1 MWSESEC
8 RQEEGKMDNSDRRS
22 PSMDIYAALLAA
34 SRSWPVTEQVDGFVG
49 ADWLDTDISGSHMVQ
64 VTRP

>member
-1 MWSESEC
+1 MNCEA
-8 RQEEGKMDNSDRRS
+8 RVNAGKRREKWTTA
-22 PSMDIYAALLAA
+22 IAA
-34 SRSWPVTEQVDGFVG
+34 SWSSPVTEQVDGFIG

>member
-1 MWSESEC
+1 
-8 RQEEGKMDNSDRRS
+8 MDNSDRRS
-22 PSMDIYAALLAA
+22 PSMDIYTALLAA